1 MTEHQEIIAT
11 GCRDEALSVLSRHT
25 PEIDPDELLM
35 RSLTVVDGLLGELST
50 MSDEEWRSTYQS
62 SEMGKRVEEVEMSS
76 CHPHIIGKVLDLVK
90 TLDYTSIRVKEV
102 SFYREECKVRDRRD
116 LGPTESQSGDDGEP
130 DLRVTYT
137 GKTVL
142 KSHETWLGYQM
153 TSCSEHEVA
162 VHKDGLAISSMKFL
176 SGYDEIHAMAT
187 RNGIAGHFFGWK
199 CVRC

>member
-102 SFYREECKVRDRRD
+102 SFYREECKVRGRRD